1 MLKLQK
7 VEIQNF
13 RSCKSLEVQLS
24 SFSPLVGYNNA
35 GKSNIMDA
43 ICWVLHHGALD
54 EGDFYDPDEPV
65 MVTAYVEGV
74 SEKVLDGLSEIRR
87 ERIEPFV
94 RDDGHCR
101 FRRYQPDPNGTKG
114 NIELE
119 AYRFSP
125 DEEEEQEW
133 ADSTKGL
140 NTTIQTLF
148 PEPIEV
154 RAMEDAAEDI
164 GKSKSTSTIGRLIAE
179 VLNPGT
185 EEIADRL
192 QIPLQALQDR
202 LAADGNERLEAL
214 DDLDTGATEIVNE
227 YFPGLE
233 IRTHIP
239 VPDAEDLFGDGTI
252 QVIDEISD
260 EPQDVSAM
268 GHGAQRSIQMA
279 LVHHLAEQ
287 SSNETEAETAKLVL
301 VDEPE
306 LYLHPQ
312 AVESVRK
319 SLKDLS
325 EGNYQVVFATHSPL
339 MIDEDDIRHAT
350 VVRKSSSEGTRV
362 RKRVEEAF
370 EEVFEDENKA
380 SARKTLFSM
389 QNASRILFSDRVLLM
404 EGKTEKRLIPRIYEE
419 VSGQTLREAKIALV
433 GVGGA
438 GIIPKCFE
446 ILSAMNMNV
455 RALVDLDFVFEHA
468 ANKGLLKED
477 DADVQTC
484 KKRHN
489 DDNNGLGSAAGAKQL
504 VEREVADVEIQ
515 HLHEKMREQ
524 DYWVWTG
531 GALESHL
538 GIDGKGE
545 STWADFKEQLEEDG
559 FDQAVS
565 ESESVRELIEWLNG

>member
-1 MLKLQK
+1 MQLRK
-7 VEIQNF
+7 VEIENF

-43 ICWVLHHGALD
+43 IHWVLHHGALD
-54 EGDFYDPDEPV
+54 ESDFYDSDEPV
-65 MVTAYVEGV
+65 TVTAHVEGIN
-74 SEKVLDGLSEIRR
+74 EEVLEGLSEIRR

-101 FRRYQPDPNGTKG
+101 FRRYQPDPSGTKG

-119 AYRFSP
+119 AYRFQP
-125 DEEEEQEW
+125 DEDEEQEW
-133 ADSTKGL
+133 ETSPTGL
-140 NTTIQTLF
+140 NKTIQTLF

-192 QIPLQALQDR
+192 QSPLQTLQDR
-202 LAADGNERLEAL
+202 LGADGNERLEVL
-214 DDLDTGATEIVNE
+214 NDLDAGATETVNE

-252 QVIDEISD
+252 QIIDEMSD
-260 EPQDVSAM
+260 EPQNVSSM

-287 SSNETEAETAKLVL
+287 SPNETEAQTAKLVL

-319 SLKDLS
+319 SLKNLS
-325 EGNYQVVFATHSPL
+325 ESNYQVVFATHSPL
-339 MIDEDDIRHAT
+339 MIKEDDIPYAT

-370 EEVFEDENKA
+370 EEAFEDESKA
-380 SARKTLFSM
+380 SARRTLFSM

-446 ILSAMNMNV
+446 ILSTMNMNV
-455 RALVDLDFVFEHA
+455 HALVDLDFVFKHA
-468 ANKGLLKED
+468 ANKGLLEED
-477 DADVQTC
+477 DEDVQTC
-484 KKRHN
+484 EERHN
-489 DDNNGLGSAAGAKQL
+489 DDENGLGSEAGVKQL
-504 VEREVADVEIQ
+504 VERRVANAEIQ
-515 HLHEKMREQ
+515 RLHEKMREQ

-531 GALESHL
+531 GALEAHL
-538 GIDGKGE
+538 GIDGKDE
-545 STWADFKEQLEEDG
+545 STWADFKERLEEDV

-565 ESESVRELIEWLNG
+565 EPESVRELVEWLGG

>member
-43 ICWVLHHGALD
+43 IRWVLHHGALD
-54 EGDFYDPDEPV
+54 ESDFYDPDEPV
-65 MVTAYVEGV
+65 MVTAYVEGIN
-74 SEKVLDGLSEIRR
+74 EEVLDGLSEIRR

-101 FRRYQPDPNGTKG
+101 FRRYQPTPSGTKG

-125 DEEEEQEW
+125 DEEDEQEW
-133 ADSTKGL
+133 VESPTGL
-140 NTTIQTLF
+140 NRTIQTLF

-192 QIPLQALQDR
+192 QSPLQTLQDR
-202 LAADGNERLEAL
+202 LAAGGNDRLEAL
-214 DDLDTGATEIVNE
+214 DDLDAGATETVNE
-227 YFPGLE
+227 YFPGLK
-233 IRTHIP
+233 IRTHVP
-239 VPDAEDLFGDGTI
+239 VPDAEELFADGTI
-252 QVIDEISD
+252 QVIDEMTD

-325 EGNYQVVFATHSPL
+325 ESNYQVVFATHSPL
-339 MIDEDDIRHAT
+339 MIEGYDIPYT
-350 VVRKSSSEGTRV
+350 NVVHKSTSEGTKV
-362 RKRVEEAF
+362 RKRVVDAI
-370 EEVFEDENKA
+370 EEVIEDKA
-380 SARKTLFSM
+380 TQRKLLFSLE
-389 QNASRILFSDRVLLM
+389 NASQILFSDRVLLV
-404 EGKTEKRLIPRIYEE
+404 EGKTERRLVSRLYKEITDKTLQESRI
-419 VSGQTLREAKIALV
+419 GLV
-433 GVGGA
+433 GAGGGG
-438 GIIPKCFE
+438 GIPNCYK
-446 ILSAMNMNV
+446 ILDAMGMNV
-455 RALVDLDFVFEHA
+455 RALVDLDFVFLDAIQHD
-468 ANKGLLKED
+468 LLERG
-477 DADVQTC
+477 DAHIQSC
-484 KKRHN
+484 KQKHN
-489 DDNNGLGSAAGAKQL
+489 DEAGVLNSADGARHL
-504 VEREVADVEIQ
+504 VERGIADTEIQ
-515 HLHEKMREQ
+515 RLHEEMKDQ
-524 DYWVWTG
+524 GYWVWTA
-531 GALESHL
+531 GAIEDHL
-538 GIDGKGE
+538 GLDGKDE
-545 STWADFKEQLEEDG
+545 SVWADFNERLKENDFEEVVD
-559 FDQAVS
+559 DS
-565 ESESVRELIEWLNG
+565 EGVRELVEWLDEM